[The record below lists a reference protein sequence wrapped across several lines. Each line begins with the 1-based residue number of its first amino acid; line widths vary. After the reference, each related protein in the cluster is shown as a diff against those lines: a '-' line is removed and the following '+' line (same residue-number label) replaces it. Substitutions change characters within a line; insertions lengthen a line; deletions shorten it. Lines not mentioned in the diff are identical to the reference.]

1 MTREEFVRKNSWV
14 LGVIRDR
21 CGLTQAEKDYLD
33 HAIEYLGQEPCEK
46 TQMVD
51 KSTFSQEQYRADLQ
65 SAFDCGKASAE
76 PCKDCVSR
84 EFVEIVVNYPPADLC
99 AYPEYKGK
107 PYFSIKYQENGKD
120 YVGFGTYKI
129 EILSQWLKEYFMS
142 NIQPNQKMGRWLA
155 VDNEDMYTVDY
166 FCSECDLPLETAER
180 TPFCPNCGAK
190 MEVEENG

>member
-1 MTREEFVRKNSWV
+1 MNRKEANKIIEKHSAAFGALPREAIE
-14 LGVIRDR
+14 
-21 CGLTQAEKDYLD
+21 
-33 HAIEYLGQEPCEK
+33 AIEYLINVEPCE
-46 TQMVD
+46 
-51 KSTFSQEQYRADLQ
+51 
-65 SAFDCGKASAE
+65 
-76 PCKDCVSR
+76 DCVSR
-84 EFVEIVVNYPPADLC
+84 KFIEIVVNYPPADLC

-142 NIQPNQKMGRWLA
+142 NIQPKPKMGRWLA

-180 TPFCPNCGAK
+180 TPFCPNCGEK